1 MKKIIMAL
9 VLATILTSTL
19 LPATAFAA
27 STGTVTATVTAGTI
41 SVTVSDGTV
50 SYGTLP
56 LDTVKNTAQYDATN
70 NTAGMSTPQTQTI
83 DIPDGVTVDMSIKTS
98 NAVGS
103 SQDWTVGGSRGS
115 ETYTHAYNVADA
127 AYAGGS
133 PGPTF
138 TMWGAAD
145 TDATVAT
152 SVTDATKYLELEIGL
167 PQTTTDMGAH
177 DITVTVTVV
186 QSEG

>member
-103 SQDWTVGGSRGS
+103 SQDWTVGSSSGS
-115 ETYTHAYNVADA
+115 ETFTHAYNVADA
-127 AYAGGS
+127 AYTGGS
-133 PGPTF
+133 AIAF
-138 TMWGAAD
+138 TTWAAAD
-145 TDATVAT
+145 TDATVA
-152 SVTDATKYLELEIGL
+152 SGVTNVTKYLELQLGM
-167 PQTTTDMGAH
+167 PTDTTDMGAH
-177 DITVTVTVV
+177 TITVTVTVV
-186 QSEG
+186 QSDG